1 VRPLE
6 SYLVMACAV
15 AVLWPALFG
24 TRSRRG
30 VIAAVLVGLVVVQ
43 WQVEGYRWPLLLL
56 YVVAVG
62 MAVGDVVAV
71 ERELPWPRRVG
82 RFLFGPLGLLVA
94 AAPAFLF
101 PVPELPVPSGPLQIG
116 TQTITL
122 RHPELVEEYG
132 ERPGSRRRIN
142 VQIWYPA
149 HVEEDAEP
157 QVWSPDIDYVG
168 PALARRHRLPGFFF
182 NSARYTDTHSYP
194 DAAVDEGGFPLVVY
208 SHGWEGFRTNSI
220 AQVEN
225 LVSQGYVV
233 IAIDHTHIAVAT
245 VIDGEPVYIDDGALG
260 DPEADVAVRQQAEA
274 AIIDTMAED
283 IRLVLDEAEAGA
295 DGAFGELAA
304 AMDPTSVGL
313 WGHGMGG
320 AAALQVCLTDERC
333 DAVAGQDPKVEFL
346 PDAVLANT
354 ATKPMLFMRSD
365 PWRDNDNDAVLRGV
379 VARSGTITYWVD
391 VRGADSSDFLTTP
404 VVSPIAPQLGM
415 RGPIDAN
422 RVIVINRRFIAGFFD
437 RFLLGTGSAA
447 LDTVDFSEVDVEVID
462 RR

>member
-6 SYLVMACAV
+6 TYLVIACAV
-15 AVLWPALFG
+15 AVLWPALFAV
-24 TRSRRG
+24 RPRRG
-30 VIAAVLVGLVVVQ
+30 VIAAILIGLVVVQ
-43 WQVEGYRWPLLLL
+43 WQVEGYRWPLFLL

-71 ERELPWPRRVG
+71 ERELPLARRLG
-82 RFLFGPLGLLVA
+82 RFLFGPLGLIFA

-101 PVPELPVPSGPLQIG
+101 PVPELPVPSGPLEIG

-122 RHPELVEEYG
+122 RHPELVEAFG
-132 ERPGSRRRIN
+132 ENPGGRRRIN
-142 VQIWYPA
+142 VQVWYPA
-149 HVEEDAEP
+149 HVEEGAEP
-157 QVWSPDIDYVG
+157 LNWATDPDYVG
-168 PALARRHRLPGFFF
+168 PALAQRHRLPGFFF
-182 NSARYTDTHSYP
+182 SSARYTVTHSYP
-194 DAAVDEGGFPLVVY
+194 DATVYEGGFPLVVY

-220 AQVEN
+220 AQIEN

-245 VIDGEPVYIDDGALG
+245 VMDGEPVYIDDAALG
-260 DPEADVAVRQQAEA
+260 DPESDLATRQQAEA
-274 AIIDTMAED
+274 DIIDTMAED
-283 IRLVLDEAEAGA
+283 IRLVLDEVEAGA
-295 DGAFGELAA
+295 EGAFGELAA

-333 DAVAGQDPKVEFL
+333 DAIAGQDPKVEFL
-346 PDAVLANT
+346 PDGVLANT

-379 VARSGTITYWVD
+379 VARSETITYWVD

-404 VVSPIAPQLGM
+404 VISPIAPQLGM

-422 RVIVINRRFIAGFFD
+422 RVIVINRRFVTGFFD

-462 RR
+462 QR

>member
-6 SYLVMACAV
+6 TYLVIACAV
-15 AVLWPALFG
+15 GVVWPALFG
-24 TRSRRG
+24 VRTRRG
-30 VIAAVLVGLVVVQ
+30 VMAAVLVGLVVLQ
-43 WQVEGYRWPLLLL
+43 WQVEGYRWPLFLL

-71 ERELPWPRRVG
+71 ERELPWARRVG
-82 RFLFGPLGLLVA
+82 RFLFGPLGLLFAV
-94 AAPAFLF
+94 APAFLF

-116 TQTITL
+116 TETLTL
-122 RHPELVEEYG
+122 RHPELVDEWG
-132 ERPGSRRRIN
+132 EHPGRRRQIN

-149 HVEEDAEP
+149 HVEEDAVPLRWQPE
-157 QVWSPDIDYVG
+157 DDHVG

-194 DAAVDEGGFPLVVY
+194 GATVDEGGFPLVVY

-233 IAIDHTHIAVAT
+233 IAIDHTHVAVAT
-245 VIDGEPVYIDDGALG
+245 VIDGEPVYIDDAALG
-260 DPEADVAVRQQAEA
+260 DPDADLATRQQAEA
-274 AIIDTMAED
+274 EIIDVMAQD
-283 IRLVLDEAEAGA
+283 IRLVLDEVEAGA
-295 DGAFGELAA
+295 EGAFGELAA

-320 AAALQVCLTDERC
+320 AAALQVCITDDRC
-333 DAVAGQDPKVEFL
+333 DAIAGQDPKVEFL
-346 PDAVLANT
+346 PDPVLANT

-365 PWRDNDNDAVLRGV
+365 PWRGNDNDAVLRGV
-379 VARSGTITYWVD
+379 VARSETITYWVD
-391 VRGADSSDFLTTP
+391 VRGADSTDFLTTP

-422 RVIVINRRFIAGFFD
+422 RVIVINRRFVTGFFD

-447 LDTVDFSEVDVEVID
+447 LDTVDFAEVDVEVVD